1 MIEPPLETRVDIGF
15 AQLMTLLARAH
26 FKRTDDREYTL
37 EDFLPFW
44 AREQKGDGKDEE
56 KGGMSP
62 EHVQGVMQRLM
73 ARQKLVAEQ
82 RGELAG

>member
-1 MIEPPLETRVDIGF
+1 MVACR
-15 AQLMTLLARAH
+15 
-26 FKRTDDREYTL
+26 
-37 EDFLPFW
+37 
-44 AREQKGDGKDEE
+44 
-56 KGGMSP
+56 P